1 MRKRTISHL
10 CDSIFWYLIYAL
22 PFLAYGIQLINGEK
36 IISLSTFL
44 TQADLI
50 TSENLVFS
58 ALNGIFGT
66 GGILPLFNNS
76 ALLFVCSWFVSV
88 FLVHIAVD
96 FLLFIPRFAH
106 NAFESFYKGD
116 MIKNEKD

>member
-1 MRKRTISHL
+1 MRKRTIKCL
-10 CDSIFWYLIYAL
+10 CDTIFWYLIYAL
-22 PFLAYGIQLINGEK
+22 PFLGYGIQLINDTK
-36 IISLSTFL
+36 IISLSSFL

-50 TSENLVFS
+50 TSENLIFS
-58 ALNGIFGT
+58 ALNGIFGS
-66 GGILPLFNNS
+66 GGILPLFSNS

-88 FLVHIAVD
+88 FLVHLAVD

-106 NAFESFYKGD
+106 SVFDSFYKGD